1 MKDLM
6 RPALALFLVAPLT
19 LIAQTT
25 TNADPSQIPK
35 TYKELVNEI
44 DNYYNE
50 QFPDQVLAAEIY
62 SNPQHPYTV
71 ELLDEYNLNNELRD
85 MSDAGEQDIEEELY
99 VLPDEQANS
108 LEDMGAGQESIN
120 EWQDEYNLDNE
131 LRDIS
136 DADDQDLDEEL
147 YVLPEFVVSNDQDEG
162 YYSANSTSVTR
173 TNTLVKNSPI
183 SMSIVNE
190 QLLDDLN
197 ILNTQDLAMVSAAI
211 DEDPNG
217 FSLDRIRIRG
227 FRNSFS
233 RFNFF
238 KRNLPSD
245 NYNIGRVDIIKGANS
260 LIFGQASPGGSTNSA
275 PLLANFKGND
285 RVANVTV
292 GNKEFFRTRFSS
304 NQIINDQ
311 FAVRLM
317 AVHNEIG
324 ADNPLTSNNLDAFT
338 FAATWRVSPKT
349 QVRMHLE
356 GVDVLNKIPV
366 MSMRDVTR
374 FDDGHP
380 QNGHIA
386 RGNAGR
392 NPGTRNDD
400 GDLVFDREYDPGKYE
415 GILSSAD
422 YNTSIT
428 DYSVPFSPD
437 WVDFL
442 PQNAM
447 DWIINNDNNGINSRD
462 DLRAHYSAI
471 DSETY
476 GTVGG
481 PDKYNQRDGI
491 FLMGDLDHQIN
502 DNVIFNLSVNHERI
516 LSESLGREN
525 ASKVY
530 DSLVNIY
537 PYLGKTPG
545 KWPKSEEY
553 KTYGVRPREEFAV
566 NKQFIKTYWI
576 KSNLETERYN
586 SRSSLVFENDWFN
599 ATNKF
604 IIGWDFNYQ
613 RREESYHD
621 QVPDDAFDQQ
631 YGNPSAPL
639 LPGAYIPIGRA
650 QSETVSSDN
659 RAYEYIDIS
668 DLSNRSILRFNN
680 IIESDIGN
688 EDFVDTT
695 KSWDDVNGVKDTSKH
710 YSGTAMWALNRTTK
724 SKVMGNSLWFAGQSE
739 FFDGRLHSLIGLRYD
754 HIKIDS
760 AFRKVLFYGYD
771 LGNNDEKNNESEIVY
786 DQFNPTIG
794 TLFWVTNNIGFFA
807 NYAQSIESPSGT
819 DRTPTG
825 EIAPP
830 ELGEGFEAGIRFD
843 LLEGKLDGQ
852 IAVYRII
859 KENDSEFT
867 YSDGLLKKIYTFE
880 QYGAQYP
887 EIFNPKNNSLVTSLL
902 PGRRGIG
909 DKTRSEGME
918 MDLTYNPMPGLS
930 IIASYHYQIANE
942 IEELHP
948 FVKNPGNYYLFGR
961 PDHRFSITGR
971 YKFRDGSLKGLTLGA
986 SQRFRSATPQT
997 RFDLH
1002 YDAAN
1007 NPVGKDDAVRTE
1019 SAYLEFEDEHTT
1031 TIFATWSKKLGSK
1044 RSSPKLDLAFR
1055 MNNVFDNDEFTG
1067 RLNYGFYRASRSYNF
1082 SGTIHF

>member
-1 MKDLM
+1 M

-19 LIAQTT
+19 LIGQTT
-25 TNADPSQIPK
+25 PAADQPLM
-35 TYKELVNEI
+35 ELV
-44 DNYYNE
+44 
-50 QFPDQVLAAEIY
+50 PRA
-62 SNPQHPYTV
+62 S
-71 ELLDEYNLNNELRD
+71 
-85 MSDAGEQDIEEELY
+85 EQDVE
-99 VLPDEQANS
+99 
-108 LEDMGAGQESIN
+108 
-120 EWQDEYNLDNE
+120 
-131 LRDIS
+131 
-136 DADDQDLDEEL
+136 EEL

-245 NYNIGRVDIIKGANS
+245 SYNIGRVDIIKGANS

-275 PLLANFKGND
+275 PLLANFNGNNQ
-285 RVANVTV
+285 VANVTV
-292 GNKEFFRTRFSS
+292 GNKDFFRTRFSS
-304 NQIINDQ
+304 NQIVNDQ
-311 FAVRLM
+311 LALRVM
-317 AVHNEIG
+317 AVHNEKG
-324 ADNPLTSNNLDAFT
+324 ADNPLASTSLDAFT
-338 FAATWRVSPKT
+338 LAATWRISPKT
-349 QVRMHLE
+349 QLRMHLE

-366 MSMRDVTR
+366 RSMRDMTK

-380 QNGHIA
+380 VLGHIG
-386 RGNAGR
+386 RGNAGD
-392 NPGTRNDD
+392 NPGVLNSN
-400 GDLVFDREYDPGKYE
+400 GVLVFDKNYGLGKYE
-415 GILSSAD
+415 GILSATE
-422 YNTSIT
+422 YGTSIT

-437 WVDFL
+437 MVDYL
-442 PQNAM
+442 PQKVM
-447 DWIINNDNNGINSRD
+447 DWIIANPNNTIDSRE

-471 DSETY
+471 NRETY
-476 GTVGG
+476 GAVGG

-491 FLMGDLDHQIN
+491 FLMADLDHQIS
-502 DNVIFNLSVNHERI
+502 DNLILNLSVNHERI
-516 LSESLGREN
+516 FSDSLNREN
-525 ASKVY
+525 ADKVY
-530 DSLVNIY
+530 DSLVNIW
-537 PYLGKTPG
+537 PYDTGPG
-545 KWPKSEEY
+545 ETWGRGDA
-553 KTYGVRPREEFAV
+553 TYGARPREEFATT
-566 NKQFIKTYWI
+566 KQFIKTYWT
-576 KSNLETERYN
+576 KSDLETERYN

-599 ATNKF
+599 ASNKF
-604 IIGWDFNYQ
+604 ILGWDFNYQ
-613 RREESYHD
+613 RKDESYYD

-631 YGNPSAPL
+631 YGGNS
-639 LPGAYIPIGRA
+639 LPQGAYIPIGRA

-680 IIESDIGN
+680 IIESDITDADIING
-688 EDFVDTT
+688 
-695 KSWDDVNGVKDTSKH
+695 SWSDIKGVRDPSE
-710 YSGTAMWALNRTTK
+710 TAMWALARTTE
-724 SKVMGNSLWFAGQSE
+724 SEVMRNSLWFAGQSE

-760 AFRKVLFYGYD
+760 AFRKVMFHGYD
-771 LGNNDEKNNESEIVY
+771 LGNDDENNNESEIIY

-794 TLFWVTNNIGFFA
+794 ALFWVTNNIGFFA

-830 ELGEGFEAGIRFD
+830 EFGEGFEAGIRFD

-852 IAVYRII
+852 IALYRII
-859 KENDSEFT
+859 KENDSEFA
-867 YSDGLLKKIYTFE
+867 YSDSLLRSIYTFGR
-880 QYGAQYP
+880 YGAKYP
-887 EIFNPKNNSLVTSLL
+887 EIFNDNNRLVTSLL

-909 DKTRSEGME
+909 DKTRSEGLE

-948 FVKNPGNYYLFGR
+948 LVENPSDFELFGR
-961 PDHRFSITGR
+961 PDHRFTITGR

-986 SQRFRSATPQT
+986 SQRFRSGAPPT
-997 RFDLH
+997 RMVFSYYDENGNLERTLSDSPDFD
-1002 YDAAN
+1002 
-1007 NPVGKDDAVRTE
+1007 
-1019 SAYLEFEDEHTT
+1019 DEHTT
-1031 TIFATWSKKLGSK
+1031 TIFATWSKKLGRK

-1055 MNNVFDNDEFTG
+1055 VHNVFNNDEFSG
-1067 RLNYGFYRASRSYNF
+1067 RENYGFYRESRSYNL